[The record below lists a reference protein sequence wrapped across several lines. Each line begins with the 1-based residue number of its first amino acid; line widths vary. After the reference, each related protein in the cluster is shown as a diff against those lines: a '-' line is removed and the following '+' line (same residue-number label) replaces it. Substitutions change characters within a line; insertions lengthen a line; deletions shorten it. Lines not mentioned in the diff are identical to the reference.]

1 MTIPTALRIPA
12 MIGACVTMM
21 TAGAAL
27 ANSPTG
33 TLAAYFK
40 QLELDLVSKGGLK
53 TDRGSARSDASSLAR
68 DFVDVAL
75 TTEYAGGSL
84 SVGEGRRAAKP
95 LLRWE
100 EPVRMQVLFGRSVSQ
115 DQRVADRRAIRE
127 HAKKLA
133 RVTGHPIARATEDVN
148 FHVLVVSEAELNGL
162 HRQLP
167 DLIPGVSPW
176 MVRTISRMRTSHLC
190 LVAAE
195 PHADKSKG
203 YARAIAIVRAESS
216 GRLRQSCIEEELAQ
230 GMGLPNDCPEAVPS
244 IFNDDQQYALLTR
257 RDELLLKMLYDPS
270 LASGMTRAEALPR
283 ITKLARALARR

>member
-1 MTIPTALRIPA
+1 
-12 MIGACVTMM
+12 MIGACVTLM

-75 TTEYAGGSL
+75 TTEYAGGNL

-176 MVRTISRMRTSHLC
+176 MVRTLSRMRTRRYSRM
-190 LVAAE
+190 
-195 PHADKSKG
+195 DS
-203 YARAIAIVRAESS
+203 
-216 GRLRQSCIEEELAQ
+216 RLRLATGRTFQPRSSSRSSSASSSTANHGQCYRFRERQ
-230 GMGLPNDCPEAVPS
+230 GSEH
-244 IFNDDQQYALLTR
+244 LTP
-257 RDELLLKMLYDPS
+257 L
-270 LASGMTRAEALPR
+270 
-283 ITKLARALARR
+283 I